1 VKRRPN
7 DGLFDFLDKA
17 VSFIMANLLWVLL
30 SIPLVTLPAAT
41 AGLFATMSL
50 WARGEPT
57 EVLQDFFGGA
67 RQHWRKASSIV
78 VLDLL
83 LGSLVVLN
91 FSLFRRMN
99 MSPPITLLSQ
109 SITLFVAV
117 TLIMV
122 NLYLWPLM
130 VTFGDFSL
138 RRLVDTS
145 LRLVFIHPLWSLV
158 MLILALLP
166 FVLSFLLPVA
176 VLVLASFSTFAL
188 IVSWAA
194 LRVIRRYFPEPKVSQ

>member
-57 EVLQDFFGGA
+57 EVFQDFFSGV
-67 RQHWRKASSIV
+67 RQHWRKASIIV

-83 LGSLVVLN
+83 LGGLVILN
-91 FSLFRRMN
+91 FFLFRLMN
-99 MSPPITLLSQ
+99 IPPPITLLFQ
-109 SITLFVAV
+109 SVTLFVAV

-158 MLILALLP
+158 MLVLALLP
-166 FVLSFLLPVA
+166 FALSMLLPVA

-194 LRVIRRYFPEPKVSQ
+194 LRVIRRYLPEPKVSQ